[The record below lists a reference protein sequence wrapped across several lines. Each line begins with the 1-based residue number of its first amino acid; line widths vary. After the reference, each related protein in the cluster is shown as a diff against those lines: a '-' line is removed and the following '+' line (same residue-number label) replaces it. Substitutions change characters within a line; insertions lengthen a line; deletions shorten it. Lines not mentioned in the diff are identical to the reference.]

1 MTGYSPK
8 ERGVFLPNNEVSA
21 CAVLIGAAVAVSL
34 VAAVALGAVLKARK
48 QVRAAKY
55 ARFDDESAP
64 AEEPRAEGTPAAP
77 PTQRAS
83 RLVSHSRAPDNVRML
98 QETVQAR
105 FARSVALTSAAIDSQ
120 LANEFRVVPGSGAG
134 RASST
139 ALRSSLA
146 DASYPL
152 PQHTR
157 PRRKSSAAPARG
169 SVQDAALV
177 AGQSRPQAKFPM
189 TRALKT
195 TPSATSRLQAA
206 ATGAV
211 HLSMSVDAGAG
222 CHPGNE
228 HVAGSVNL
236 DSSCRT

>member
-1 MTGYSPK
+1 M
-8 ERGVFLPNNEVSA
+8 
-21 CAVLIGAAVAVSL
+21 LIGAAVAVLL
-34 VAAVALGAVLKARK
+34 VAAIALGTVLKARK

-64 AEEPRAEGTPAAP
+64 AEVEPRAEGAPAGTPTP
-77 PTQRAS
+77 RAS

-98 QETVQAR
+98 QETAQAR

-120 LANEFRVVPGSGAG
+120 LANEFCVVPGSGAR

-146 DASYPL
+146 NASYPL
-152 PQHTR
+152 SQHTR

-177 AGQSRPQAKFPM
+177 AGQSRPQTKFPM
-189 TRALKT
+189 TSALNT
-195 TPSATSRLQAA
+195 TPSATSRLVAA
-206 ATGAV
+206 ATGAI
-211 HLSMSVDAGAG
+211 LPSMSVDAGAG